1 MGFVQV
7 ENEGSSQQG
16 FIIIIDGLEE
26 SSSILKIIMTT
37 ILDRRVLSLNL
48 TSNGKIFLNFT
59 GRG

>member
-26 SSSILKIIMTT
+26 SSSILKIIMT
-37 ILDRRVLSLNL
+37 S
-48 TSNGKIFLNFT
+48 
-59 GRG
+59 